1 MLMLSKNRRRFLAL
15 GVLVILVLAFLV
27 FIVQPY
33 IYVLDASKNHLESVQ
48 FEYFNN
54 DRLLRKKN
62 YYIENLGII
71 EEAYTGG
78 EVYLRSDKKSL
89 ATAEIQDIFN
99 NLAESSNA
107 ELISTQVISDESN
120 SDNSVGLSARL
131 RADIFGLQQLIY
143 EVESSLPR
151 LVIKEASIRRGG
163 RAIFRNKNEQSSS
176 QTLEVRLEV
185 FGYISTQ

>member
-1 MLMLSKNRRRFLAL
+1 MLSKNRRRFLAL
-15 GVLVILVLAFLV
+15 GILVIVLLAFLL
-27 FIVQPY
+27 FIIQPY
-33 IYVLDASKNHLESVQ
+33 LSVLDTSKNHLDSVQ

-54 DRLLRKKN
+54 DRLLRKKD

-71 EEAYTGG
+71 EEAYSGG
-78 EVYLRSDKKSL
+78 EVYLQSNKKSL

-99 NLAESSNA
+99 ILAERSNA
-107 ELISTQVISDESN
+107 ELISTQVISNESN

-131 RADIFGLQQLIY
+131 RADTFGLQRLIY

-163 RAIFRNKNEQSSS
+163 RATYRNKNEESSS

-185 FGYISTQ
+185 FGYIRTQ